1 MNKKLLLFAMWAILP
16 WAAFSQFTL
25 TGKITDKHSSEALP
39 GANVRLENTFM
50 ASFSDADGNFTI
62 KKLKKGIYT
71 LKISFMGYQD
81 YSQQVNLTQ
90 NTSLKIELVK
100 SSILQEGI
108 IISATRV
115 NGKQPATV
123 HNIEKLEIKQ
133 LNLGQDLPYMMENTP
148 SVVTTSDAGMGI
160 GYTGMRIRGTDMTR
174 INVTVNGIPY
184 NEAESQEVY
193 WVDVPDISSSVDNM
207 QIQRGVG
214 TSTNGAAAFGASINI
229 QTSKVNAEPYGEINS
244 SCGSFNSFKNNVDFG
259 SGLINKHWS
268 FDGRLSKITSDGYI
282 DHSASDLKSFFV
294 SGTYVGNKSLIKLNI
309 FSGKERTHLA
319 WNGVPSDSLNTNR
332 TYNSFTYPN
341 ETDNYQQDHY
351 QLFYSR
357 EINPNLF
364 LNAALHYTKGQ
375 GYYEQYKADGK
386 FADFGLDTL
395 FIGNDTI
402 SKTNLIHQKWMDN
415 DFYGITYSL
424 DYKLKKVTT
433 TLGGA
438 YSQYDGDHYGK
449 VIWTELAYNTNNYHH
464 WYDNNSHKKDF
475 NSYVKINYQINPK
488 LNLYGD
494 LQYRYVH
501 FKIDGLDDD
510 GKNLAQKHS
519 YNFINPKAGINY
531 DINQQNN
538 VYFSFGVAHREPN
551 RDNFKDADPGKLPK
565 PEILNDYELGYNY
578 HSTSLSVGANL
589 YYMDYTDQLVLTG
602 KINDV
607 GSAIMTN
614 VSKSYRTGIEFSGSA
629 KIQNWLTWQANFTL
643 SQNKIKNF
651 TEYVDDWDLGGQKE
665 NKLGNT
671 DLLLSPDL
679 IANNIFTFIPFKN
692 LSLSYESKYVG
703 KQYIDNTS
711 SNDRKLD
718 PYFVNNIRLHYAIAT
733 RLIKEIGFNLMVNN
747 LFSEKYES
755 NAWVYRYYYEDK
767 YQKMD
772 GYFPQA
778 GINFLAGVNLR
789 F

>member
-1 MNKKLLLFAMWAILP
+1 MP
-16 WAAFSQFTL
+16 
-25 TGKITDKHSSEALP
+25 
-39 GANVRLENTFM
+39 
-50 ASFSDADGNFTI
+50 
-62 KKLKKGIYT
+62 
-71 LKISFMGYQD
+71 
-81 YSQQVNLTQ
+81 
-90 NTSLKIELVK
+90 
-100 SSILQEGI
+100 
-108 IISATRV
+108 
-115 NGKQPATV
+115 
-123 HNIEKLEIKQ
+123 
-133 LNLGQDLPYMMENTP
+133 
-148 SVVTTSDAGMGI
+148 
-160 GYTGMRIRGTDMTR
+160 
-174 INVTVNGIPY
+174 
-184 NEAESQEVY
+184 
-193 WVDVPDISSSVDNM
+193 
-207 QIQRGVG
+207 
-214 TSTNGAAAFGASINI
+214 
-229 QTSKVNAEPYGEINS
+229 
-244 SCGSFNSFKNNVDFG
+244 CGSFNSFKNNVDFG

-357 EINPNLF
+357 EITPNLF

-424 DYKLKKVTT
+424 DYKLKKVTA

-475 NSYVKINYQINPK
+475 NSYVKLNYQINPK

-501 FKIDGLDDD
+501 FKINGLDDD

-607 GSAIMTN
+607 GSAIM
-614 VSKSYRTGIEFSGSA
+614 RCA
-629 KIQNWLTWQANFTL
+629 CL
-643 SQNKIKNF
+643 SF
-651 TEYVDDWDLGGQKE
+651 E
-665 NKLGNT
+665 
-671 DLLLSPDL
+671 
-679 IANNIFTFIPFKN
+679 
-692 LSLSYESKYVG
+692 
-703 KQYIDNTS
+703 
-711 SNDRKLD
+711 
-718 PYFVNNIRLHYAIAT
+718 RLPRNPPCRHC
-733 RLIKEIGFNLMVNN
+733 
-747 LFSEKYES
+747 S
-755 NAWVYRYYYEDK
+755 
-767 YQKMD
+767 
-772 GYFPQA
+772 
-778 GINFLAGVNLR
+778 
-789 F
+789 

>member
-1 MNKKLLLFAMWAILP
+1 M
-16 WAAFSQFTL
+16 
-25 TGKITDKHSSEALP
+25 
-39 GANVRLENTFM
+39 
-50 ASFSDADGNFTI
+50 
-62 KKLKKGIYT
+62 
-71 LKISFMGYQD
+71 
-81 YSQQVNLTQ
+81 
-90 NTSLKIELVK
+90 
-100 SSILQEGI
+100 
-108 IISATRV
+108 
-115 NGKQPATV
+115 
-123 HNIEKLEIKQ
+123 
-133 LNLGQDLPYMMENTP
+133 
-148 SVVTTSDAGMGI
+148 
-160 GYTGMRIRGTDMTR
+160 
-174 INVTVNGIPY
+174 
-184 NEAESQEVY
+184 
-193 WVDVPDISSSVDNM
+193 
-207 QIQRGVG
+207 
-214 TSTNGAAAFGASINI
+214 
-229 QTSKVNAEPYGEINS
+229 
-244 SCGSFNSFKNNVDFG
+244 
-259 SGLINKHWS
+259 
-268 FDGRLSKITSDGYI
+268 
-282 DHSASDLKSFFV
+282 
-294 SGTYVGNKSLIKLNI
+294 IKLNI

-357 EINPNLF
+357 EINPNLS
-364 LNAALHYTKGQ
+364 LNAALYYTKGQ

-395 FIGNDTI
+395 FIGTDTI

-424 DYKLKKVTT
+424 NYKLKKVTA

-449 VIWTELAYNTNNYHH
+449 VIWTELAYNADNYHH

-475 NSYVKINYQINPK
+475 NSYVKINYQINSK

-538 VYFSFGVAHREPN
+538 AYISFGVAHREPN

-578 HSTSLSVGANL
+578 HSTGFSVGVNL

-614 VSKSYRTGIEFSGSA
+614 VSKSYRTGIEFSGNA
-629 KIQNWLTWQANFTL
+629 KIQDWFIWQANFTL

-692 LSLSYESKYVG
+692 LSLSYETKYIG
-703 KQYIDNTS
+703 KQFIDNTS
-711 SNDRKLD
+711 SDDRKLD
-718 PYFVNNIRLHYAIAT
+718 PYFVSNVRLHYAIST

-778 GINFLAGVNLR
+778 GINFLAGMNLR